1 MTGVWQREIA
11 VEPGDSTKPGK
22 ARLSSEGTDMA
33 TEGRR
38 LGGLGLGTRQGQEAR
53 LSEDGGQ
60 ETGRDSV
67 DTRKLSEEERNETT
81 VGEGTPIYRI
91 PLPTSRPHCTLLLR
105 LSPIIVPPL
114 SLVVRTP
121 FPTIV
126 PFVPSS
132 RSLLVSTL
140 SRKLLPISLVVMNQA
155 RGMSR
160 TPYKCE

>member
-11 VEPGDSTKPGK
+11 VEPGDPTKPGK
-22 ARLSSEGTDMA
+22 ARLSSEGTEMA

-38 LGGLGLGTRQGQEAR
+38 LGRLGLGTRQGQEAR
-53 LSEDGGQ
+53 LSEDGEQ
-60 ETGRDSV
+60 ETGSNALDSV

-91 PLPTSRPHCTLLLR
+91 PLPTSRPPCTLLLR

-121 FPTIV
+121 FHDCSLRSFFTQ
-126 PFVPSS
+126 PSCIY
-132 RSLLVSTL
+132 T
-140 SRKLLPISLVVMNQA
+140 
-155 RGMSR
+155 
-160 TPYKCE
+160 T